1 MKMNKSL
8 ILLLPFLFITC
19 QQHEV
24 TAEFN
29 EKDTQ
34 RSVSKV
40 KNEIQREV
48 GRKGVAG
55 ISYGGGSHSIQADQ
69 SPMADDFQDGS
80 KDDSHD
86 QMLIKKATLNFD
98 VKDYTEARKR
108 IVNIIKSN
116 NAYISSEYES
126 KNDYQISNTMQIRVA
141 SDKFELLIDS
151 LIGQA
156 NNLDQKIITVED
168 ITEEFVD
175 VKARLNA
182 KRQVEKR
189 YLEILSKAGS
199 VREILEVEQKLGQ
212 IREEIE
218 AREGRLKFLSH
229 QVSLSTINMTF
240 YQQKTVM
247 PKARISFLNRF
258 SSSFISGWRG
268 LIEFL
273 LELVSIWPFL
283 LIMTGVGLLI
293 YKLFKRS
300 VRKWGHSDL
309 KKNSDNR

>member
-29 EKDTQ
+29 EKIPQ
-34 RSVSKV
+34 RSVSKA
-40 KNEIQREV
+40 KNGMQREV

-55 ISYGGGSHSIQADQ
+55 IGYGSGSSSIQADQ
-69 SPMADDFQDGS
+69 SPMADDFKDES
-80 KDDSHD
+80 KDESHD

-240 YQQKTVM
+240 YQQKTFM

-293 YKLFKRS
+293 YKLFKRL

>member
-1 MKMNKSL
+1 MKMNKCL
-8 ILLLPFLFITC
+8 ILLLPFIFITC

-29 EKDTQ
+29 EKATQ
-34 RSVSKV
+34 RSVSKA

-98 VKDYTEARKR
+98 VKDYAEARKR

-141 SDKFELLIDS
+141 SDKFESLIDS
-151 LIGQA
+151 LIDQA
-156 NNLDQKIITVED
+156 NNLDQKIVTVED

-189 YLEILSKAGS
+189 YLEILNKAES

-247 PKARISFLNRF
+247 PKARISFSNRF

-273 LELVSIWPFL
+273 LDLVSTWPFL
-283 LIMTGVGLLI
+283 LIMTGVVLLM
-293 YKLFKRS
+293 YKLFKRLK
-300 VRKWGHSDL
+300 RKKCYPDIEV
-309 KKNSDNR
+309 KKQE